1 VRGIEQIPWVY
12 DAFCALSDWRGL
24 RRWREWLA
32 RGATGR
38 TLELG
43 CGTGRNLRFFRDQ
56 TRTVGLDPSPEALR
70 RARKRAPRTPLVIG
84 SAQALPFRD
93 GAFET
98 VVSSLVFCSVP
109 DPPSA
114 LREVR
119 RVLRPGGQLRMVE
132 HVRARSAFG
141 ARLQDLY
148 QPLWTRVTGGCHP
161 NRDTEAAVESAGFA
175 IEDQGRRARGT
186 MRRFQA
192 VPNYTP
198 TFMDG
203 TYARK

>member
-1 VRGIEQIPWVY
+1 MRGIEQIPWVY
-12 DAFCALSDWRGL
+12 DAFCAFSDWRGL

-32 RGATGR
+32 RGAIGR

-56 TRTVGLDPSPEALR
+56 ARTVGLDPSAEALR
-70 RARKRAPRTPLVIG
+70 RARKRAPGISLVIG

-93 GAFET
+93 GAFDT

-109 DPPSA
+109 DPASA

-119 RVLRPGGQLRMVE
+119 RVLRSDGGLRMVE
-132 HVRARSAFG
+132 HVRARSRLG
-141 ARLQDLY
+141 ARLQDFY

-161 NRDTEAAVESAGFA
+161 NRDTEAAVESAGFE
-175 IEDQGRRARGT
+175 IEDLGRRARGT

-192 VPNYTP
+192 VQ
-198 TFMDG
+198 G
-203 TYARK
+203 RAR